1 MELKMTMFQKDMFES
16 SGECITY
23 FAGGERSKFVAR
35 FKYVKSNKA
44 SFISF
49 LIKNFTVEE
58 YFDRLDTNES
68 PLTILESKGYI
79 PLHIK
84 RALKQAG
91 YPQTAAGKAQ
101 YITAQIAARS
111 AR

>member
-1 MELKMTMFQKDMFES
+1 MAMFQKELFES

-23 FAGGERSKFVAR
+23 FAGGERGKFVAR
-35 FKYVKSNKA
+35 FKYVKSNKT
-44 SFISF
+44 SFLSF

-58 YFDRLDTNES
+58 YFGCLETNEA

-79 PLHIK
+79 PPHIK
-84 RALKQAG
+84 RVLKQAG

-101 YITAQIAARS
+101 YITAQVAARL

>member
-1 MELKMTMFQKDMFES
+1 MTVFQKDLFES
-16 SGECITY
+16 SSECVTY

-35 FKYVKSNKA
+35 FKYVKSTKS

-58 YFDRLDTNES
+58 YFGRLETNEA

-79 PLHIK
+79 PPHIK
-84 RALKQAG
+84 RVLKQAG

-101 YITAQIAARS
+101 YISAQVAARS